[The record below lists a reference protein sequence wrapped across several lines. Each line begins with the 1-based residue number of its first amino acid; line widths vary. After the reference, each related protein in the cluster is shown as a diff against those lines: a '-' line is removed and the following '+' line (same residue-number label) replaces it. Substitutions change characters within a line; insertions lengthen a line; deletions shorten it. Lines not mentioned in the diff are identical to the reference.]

1 MSVVLA
7 TSRPVRTD
15 DYAEECRRHG
25 VEPIEGSAR
34 LKHWLGVPM
43 TAGEQV
49 LGVIVLRGGPRPYT
63 AADERLL
70 LNIAHLAALALRSV
84 RLFED
89 RTRAYREL
97 AAAQDQLVRTEK
109 LRALGEMASGVA
121 HDFNNLL
128 ASVLGRA
135 QLLMRR
141 VQDPQQLQW
150 LRVIERSA
158 LDGAQT
164 VRRLQEFTRIRRDQ
178 PMVPLDLAQM
188 VVDALDITQS
198 RWREEPV
205 SRGIV
210 IEVRAELG
218 AGPPILGDAAE
229 LREALTNLILNAVDA
244 MPAGGILSLVTG
256 ATDDHVEVAVSDTG
270 VGIPAAVREKI
281 FDPFFTTKG
290 PQGTGLGLSLTYG
303 IVSRHGGFVTVESEE
318 GRGSTFRLSFPSAA
332 MVESPATSPAR
343 ADAAPARTLRC
354 LVVDDEESVRSML
367 ADVIESA
374 GHQVTMVNGGA
385 EAIERFRAESF
396 DVVLTDLA
404 MPRVSGWQVASAVK
418 QIAPRVPVFLVTGF
432 GVELTPE
439 ERRAHGV
446 DLVLVKPLQ
455 IQEILDALAEVAR
468 SAASSARPEDN
479 RWPFST

>member
-1 MSVVLA
+1 QLYAQNQWQVNELSVLHELSRAVTGQLDRATLLEAIRTQVGRILDAANMAIVLRDDERQDLEVVLR
-7 TSRPVRTD
+7 TVDGGRRMMLPLRYPSRSMGLMSSVLETGEAIRTD
-15 DYAEECRRHG
+15 DYLAECARRG
-25 VEPIEGSAR
+25 VEPVATFTR
-34 LKHWLGVPM
+34 PRHWLGVPLR
-43 TAGEQV
+43 AGNAVIGV
-49 LGVIVLRGGPRPYT
+49 LTLRSAERAFT
-63 AADERLL
+63 EADERLL
-70 LNIAHLAALALRSV
+70 TNIADLAALSLRNAL
-84 RLFED
+84 LFEE
-89 RTRAYREL
+89 RMRAYGEL

-188 VVDALDITQS
+188 VVDALDFTQS
-198 RWREEPV
+198 RCREEPV
-205 SRGIV
+205 FRGI
-210 IEVRAELG
+210 
-218 AGPPILGDAAE
+218 
-229 LREALTNLILNAVDA
+229 
-244 MPAGGILSLVTG
+244 
-256 ATDDHVEVAVSDTG
+256 
-270 VGIPAAVREKI
+270 
-281 FDPFFTTKG
+281 
-290 PQGTGLGLSLTYG
+290 G
-303 IVSRHGGFVTVESEE
+303 IVVRHGGFVTVESEE

-374 GHQVTMVNGGA
+374 GHQATMVNGGA
-385 EAIERFRAESF
+385 
-396 DVVLTDLA
+396 
-404 MPRVSGWQVASAVK
+404 
-418 QIAPRVPVFLVTGF
+418 
-432 GVELTPE
+432 
-439 ERRAHGV
+439 
-446 DLVLVKPLQ
+446 
-455 IQEILDALAEVAR
+455 
-468 SAASSARPEDN
+468 
-479 RWPFST
+479 